1 MGVAQPDIRFDFP
14 GEFTFILYMCY
25 SLKFLIYTRHYFF
38 FSQKYVELS
47 TWFIRHDVVNKL
59 ENREIVLGKIFI
71 KFFNLHFYF
80 YIGSTT
86 FGFSS
91 FCHYWNLTSLIVVL
105 LRLRVYVKF
114 SLHCIWH
121 AIDIHSRFRLF
132 SLHFW
137 FFSIKYTY

>member
-1 MGVAQPDIRFDFP
+1 M
-14 GEFTFILYMCY
+14 
-25 SLKFLIYTRHYFF
+25 
-38 FSQKYVELS
+38 
-47 TWFIRHDVVNKL
+47 
-59 ENREIVLGKIFI
+59 GKIFI
-71 KFFNLHFYF
+71 KFFNLNFYF
-80 YIGSTT
+80 LHAATT

-121 AIDIHSRFRLF
+121 AIDIHSPFRLF

-137 FFSIKYTY
+137 FFSIKYILTKLSGKSLLNAKKVFTASISHAVCLLGLKNFFCPKKTRAKKMISSSLTPQKHSSFL